1 MALKQLFCRLLKR
14 LATMLGCGTLL
25 KRNYLPTAGK
35 SNTMDRHNQYDPRM
49 WRNGH
54 DMGQGY
60 YKLLPDHGKRF
71 DRNNMRDL
79 GYTLYQDFTSKN
91 DPDTEL
97 RWWFRDINTWKSRI
111 DRIEKMGY
119 TAVNELTIT

>member
-1 MALKQLFCRLLKR
+1 MASKQLFCRLLKR
-14 LATMLGCGTLL
+14 LATMLGCGTSP
-25 KRNYLPTAGK
+25 KPNYLLTAGK
-35 SNTMDRHNQYDPRM
+35 SNNMDRHNQYDTRM
-49 WRNGH
+49 WRSGY

-79 GYTLYQDFTSKN
+79 GYSLYQDFTSKD
-91 DPDTEL
+91 DPETEL
-97 RWWFRDINTWKSRI
+97 RWWFRDVDTWKSRI
-111 DRIEKMGY
+111 NRIEQMGY

>member
-1 MALKQLFCRLLKR
+1 MASKQLFCRLLKH
-14 LATMLGCGTLL
+14 LATTLGCGTLQ
-25 KRNYLPTAGK
+25 KRNYQLTAGK
-35 SNTMDRHNQYDPRM
+35 SNTMHRHNQYDPRM
-49 WRNGH
+49 WRSGH

-79 GYTLYQDFTSKN
+79 GYTLYQDFTSKD

-97 RWWFRDINTWKSRI
+97 RWWFRDVDTWKSRI

>member
-14 LATMLGCGTLL
+14 LATMLGCGTSP
-25 KRNYLPTAGK
+25 KPNYLLTAGK
-35 SNTMDRHNQYDPRM
+35 SNTMDRHDQYDARM
-49 WRNGH
+49 WKSGR

-79 GYTLYQDFTSKN
+79 GYTLYQDFTSKD

-97 RWWFRDINTWKSRI
+97 RWWFRDVDTWKSRI

>member
-14 LATMLGCGTLL
+14 LATMLGCGTSP
-25 KRNYLPTAGK
+25 KPNYLLTAGK
-35 SNTMDRHNQYDPRM
+35 SNTMDRHNQYDTRM
-49 WRNGH
+49 WRSGH

-71 DRNNMRDL
+71 DRNNMREL
-79 GYTLYQDFTSKN
+79 GYTLYQDFTSKD
-91 DPDTEL
+91 DPETEL
-97 RWWFRDINTWKSRI
+97 RWWFRDVDTWKSRI
-111 DRIEKMGY
+111 NRIEQMGY